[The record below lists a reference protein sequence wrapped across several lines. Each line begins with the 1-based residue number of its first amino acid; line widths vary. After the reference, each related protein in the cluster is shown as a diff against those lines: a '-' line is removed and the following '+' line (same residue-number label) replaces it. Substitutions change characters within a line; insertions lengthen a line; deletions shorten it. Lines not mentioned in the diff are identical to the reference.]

1 MRGLGIAGSG
11 RAARRFLSRLQA
23 AGIGAAGFGLP
34 APGVGQG
41 QRTADDAEGFTR
53 GLTTLILV
61 PADIAEAEALLFEAQ
76 GFAKRVPT
84 LRTIV
89 IVATLSPRYVRAL
102 RGRIAAGI
110 ALIDAPFSGT
120 MRAAEE
126 GRLSFFLGGSREE
139 IARLAPVFGQLGRK
153 TIRMGSFGTA
163 MAAKVMNDFLAA
175 SSTAMTRIALDWAE
189 AQGIE
194 EFKLLEM
201 TGGHFAGLSL
211 SGYDLVDF
219 GAGGHGTDDCI
230 TTLVQEVEAALDTA
244 LAAAHL
250 TPPRALDDV
259 FRSIKA
265 RPLH

>member
-11 RAARRFLSRLQA
+11 RAARPFLSRLQS
-23 AGIGAAGFGLP
+23 AGIVAAGFGLP
-34 APGVGQG
+34 APGTGT
-41 QRTADDAEGFTR
+41 RDRAADGCEGFAR

-76 GFAKRVPT
+76 GFAKRVPS

-89 IVATLSPRYVRAL
+89 IAATLSPHYVRAL

-110 ALIDAPFSGT
+110 ALVDAPFSGT

-126 GRLSFFLGGSREE
+126 GRLSFFLGGGKDE
-139 IARLAPVFGQLGRK
+139 IAGLAPVFGQLGRK
-153 TIRMGSFGTA
+153 VIRMGGFGTA

-194 EFKLLEM
+194 DAQLLDM
-201 TGGHFAGLSL
+201 TDGLFSGL
-211 SGYDLVDF
+211 TLTGYDLTDY
-219 GAGGHGTDDCI
+219 GAGGHASDDCI
-230 TTLVQEVEAALDTA
+230 TTLVKEVEAALDTA
-244 LAAAHL
+244 LAGAHL
-250 TPPRALDDV
+250 TPPRALEDV
-259 FRSIKA
+259 FRSMKT